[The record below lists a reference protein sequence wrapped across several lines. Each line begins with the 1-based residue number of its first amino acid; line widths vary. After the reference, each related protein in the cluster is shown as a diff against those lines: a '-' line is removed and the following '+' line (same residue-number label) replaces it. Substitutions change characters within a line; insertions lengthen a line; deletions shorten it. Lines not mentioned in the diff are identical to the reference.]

1 MAHAFL
7 SLADGLVPRSG
18 TATSH
23 GSIKRHNRLT
33 EVLLHDIE
41 FVATLASTLGGKTA
55 KGKAYEYPKDELD
68 SLWERALL
76 CQFHDVL
83 PGSAIGMVYDDVEKV
98 RSLPCRF
105 LLPSGLW
112 SDDRSMCAQIYADVT
127 KLGVSLLDDALS
139 ALIPSSSAALDSV
152 TAGDSLVAVDT
163 SATPRRELV
172 KVPLAV
178 ARALEDA
185 AVQRSADGCAY
196 VLFENKGTGA
206 QVVHAEPV
214 SATEMESKGEEL
226 VSRGASR
233 LCPPPQK
240 RNGADQACTSSS
252 RHRRLVRP
260 VDAEAQGGSHAR
272 GTHHE
277 HLRQGARARAP
288 PRGPHCRLRHL
299 PGHAPQLGRLVRRA
313 ALACSSV
320 SPTLTRD

>member
-178 ARALEDA
+178 RVRLRTRRCRGAPTAARTCSSRTRARGRRSCMPSRSARPRWRARA
-185 AVQRSADGCAY
+185 
-196 VLFENKGTGA
+196 K
-206 QVVHAEPV
+206 
-214 SATEMESKGEEL
+214 
-226 VSRGASR
+226 
-233 LCPPPQK
+233 
-240 RNGADQACTSSS
+240 SSS
-252 RHRRLVRP
+252 RAVRHGSVHRLRRETELTRP
-260 VDAEAQGGSHAR
+260 AR
-272 GTHHE
+272 T
-277 HLRQGARARAP
+277 ARAVGDSFVLSTQKLKVEVTREGRITSIYDKELERELLLEGRTAGFVIFQDTPLNWDAWCAALRWLAP
-288 PRGPHCRLRHL
+288 P
-299 PGHAPQLGRLVRRA
+299 
-313 ALACSSV
+313 
-320 SPTLTRD
+320 